1 MGSLILKFLVGGIA
15 GLLGWMITEPGY
27 NGTNP
32 QSELV
37 MVLTVGALIGA
48 SIGTLTGMSFGGPKR
63 TFMGMGLGLLFGVI
77 GISLGY
83 SMGASLSKAMF
94 GAMPGDLPMPQA
106 ILARAVAIA
115 PVGAFLGLAIG
126 GSSLTLPRTIQ
137 GLIGGLLAGLVAGL
151 SFDFL
156 SNMLAPLM
164 LSMRGQSAGEVG
176 QPGRAMTWTLLGG
189 AIGLFIG
196 IVERVAR
203 TAWVRLNLG
212 RNEGKEWPVYG
223 ANTLIGRNE
232 MAQIPIFGDPSVA
245 PNHAV
250 IQKQGNTY
258 YLADM
263 GSGAV
268 TLLNGQPVRQAPL
281 APGSQIQVGNTVL
294 QFFVKGQ
301 QVPAMYVPQMQS
313 APMPQQQTQT
323 QMPMNPIPGYGQQTV
338 AMPTIGGQQTV
349 AMPQSTGPP
358 TVAMPAMGVQ
368 PLSAGPTLVAVDG
381 PLLGHRFPITQAIEV
396 GRDLPTIP
404 LSNDPAASRRHASL
418 APAQGGVVLTDL
430 GSTNGVY
437 VNGQRVSQQLAT
449 IGSIIKIGST
459 SFRVEP

>member
-15 GLLGWMITEPGY
+15 GLLGWLITEPGY

-48 SIGTLTGMSFGGPKR
+48 AIGTLTGLSFGGSKR
-63 TFMGMGLGLLFGVI
+63 TFMGLGLGLLFGVI

-83 SMGASLSKAMF
+83 SMGASMCKAMF
-94 GAMPGDLPMPQA
+94 GAMPGDLPQPQA

-137 GLIGGLLAGLVAGL
+137 GLIGGLLAGLAAGL

-156 SNMLAPLM
+156 SNMFAPLM
-164 LSMRGQSAGEVG
+164 LAMRGQSAGEVG

-212 RNEGKEWPVYG
+212 RNEGKEWPVFG

-232 MAQIPIFGDPSVA
+232 MAQIPIFGDPGVA

-281 APGSQIQVGNTVL
+281 TPGSQIQVGNTVL
-294 QFFVKGQ
+294 QFFVRGQ
-301 QVPAMYVPQMQS
+301 QVPAAYVPQMPQS
-313 APMPQQQTQT
+313 PAQPHT
-323 QMPMNPIPGYGQQTV
+323 QMPMAQAPTYSQQTV
-338 AMPTIGGQQTV
+338 AMPMASGQPTV
-349 AMPQSTGPP
+349 AMPQMTGQP
-358 TVAMPAMGVQ
+358 TVAMPSFGGPPNLMG
-368 PLSAGPTLVAVDG
+368 SGPTLIAVDG
-381 PLLGHRFPITQAIEV
+381 PLLGQRFPISQAIEV
-396 GRDLPTIP
+396 GRDLPGIP

-418 APAQGGVVLTDL
+418 APGPGGVVLTDL
-430 GSTNGVY
+430 GSTNGVF
-437 VNGQRVSQQLAT
+437 VNGQRVSQQLAP
-449 IGSIIKIGST
+449 IGAIIKIGST
-459 SFRVEP
+459 SFRVEL